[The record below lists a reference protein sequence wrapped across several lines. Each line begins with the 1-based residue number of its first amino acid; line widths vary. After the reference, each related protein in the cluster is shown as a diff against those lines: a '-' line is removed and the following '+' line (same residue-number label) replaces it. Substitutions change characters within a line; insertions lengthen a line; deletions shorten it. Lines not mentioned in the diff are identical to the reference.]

1 VTKAGCEVRFD
12 EIGYWSEVKLD
23 IVKQYATAYS
33 QILSNQSNLTHV
45 YIDAFAGAGV
55 HVSKAT
61 GEFVPG
67 SPLNAL
73 AVKPPF
79 KEVHLIDMDHA
90 RVENLKAL
98 TQGHPE
104 VFLHEGNCNDVL
116 LKTVFPRAN
125 YESYS
130 RALCLLDPY
139 GLTLDWKV
147 LETAG
152 KMKSIDLFLNFPIM
166 DMNRNALWRD
176 IKGTDTADVA
186 RMDAFW
192 GDDSWKKAAY
202 QSQGN
207 LFGADDL
214 VKKSGNLA
222 VVKAFKER
230 LQKVA
235 GFKNVPDPIPMR
247 NSIGAVVYYL
257 FFASQKDVANRI
269 VRHIF
274 DTYKTRGGA

>member
-1 VTKAGCEVRFD
+1 MTTVGGEVRFD

-33 QILSNQSNLTHV
+33 QILSKQSNLSHV

-55 HVSKAT
+55 HISKAT
-61 GEFVPG
+61 GEFIPG

-73 AVKPPF
+73 AINPPF
-79 KEVHLIDMDHA
+79 KEVHLIDLVHA
-90 RVENLKAL
+90 RVENLKTL
-98 TQGHPE
+98 TKGHPE
-104 VFLHEGNCNDVL
+104 VFVHEGDCNDVL
-116 LKTVFPRAN
+116 LATVFPRAKYEN
-125 YESYS
+125 YR

-147 LETAG
+147 METAG
-152 KMKSIDLFLNFPIM
+152 KMRSVDLFLNFPIM

-176 IKGTDTADVA
+176 IKGADPADVE
-186 RMDAFW
+186 RMNAFW
-192 GDDSWKKAAY
+192 GDDSWKAAAY
-202 QSQGN
+202 QAQGN
-207 LFGADDL
+207 LFGGDDL
-214 VKKSGNLA
+214 VKRSGNIA
-222 VVKAFKER
+222 VVKAFQDR

-235 GFKNVPDPIPMR
+235 GFKNVPEPMPMR

-257 FFASQKDVANRI
+257 FFASQKDVANKI
-269 VRHIF
+269 VGHIF